1 MPTSMKAL
9 RCGPL
14 NGHIQVP
21 GDKSI
26 SHRALILGALSTGVT
41 TIKGLLEAE
50 DVLATANALRRLG
63 IPIERADAVWRVYG
77 RGVGGLSAP
86 DGPLDFGNSG
96 TGVRLMMGVIA
107 GHDMQVI
114 CTGDVSLCRRPM
126 SRVLQPL
133 KEMGL
138 TVAESD
144 RDMLPL
150 TLQGSSDLIPI
161 DYRLPMPSAQVK
173 SAILLAGLH
182 APGATTVIE
191 PEATR
196 DHSERM
202 LRHFGAD
209 LTILDR
215 DDGTRAITVAGD
227 SELQG
232 ANVIVPGDPSSAAF
246 MTTAAL
252 IIPGSDITIE
262 NVLVNQTR
270 FGFYQTVQ
278 EMGADLT
285 LQNERN
291 NGGEPVADI
300 RVRASALKG
309 VTVPAARAPSM
320 IDEYPCLACL
330 AAFAEGETRM
340 DGLGELKVK
349 ESDRLA
355 ATRAGLSTC
364 GVRVR
369 IDGDSLI
376 VAGSRTVPGGG
387 IVETKQDH
395 RIAMSFLT
403 LGLAS
408 ENPVTVDDSDMIATS
423 FPEFTQLMAEL
434 GGKFKEARTLDRE
447 GSSE

>member
-26 SHRALILGALSTGVT
+26 SHRALILGALSTGIT

-50 DVLATANALRRLG
+50 DVLATAKVLAQLGSPVEQVDALWL
-63 IPIERADAVWRVYG
+63 VYG
-77 RGVGGLSAP
+77 RGIGGLSAP

-144 RDMLPL
+144 RDTLPL
-150 TLQGSSDLIPI
+150 TLHGSSDLIPI

-182 APGATTVIE
+182 APGATTIIE

-209 LTILDR
+209 LAIMDR
-215 DDGTRAITVAGD
+215 DDGTRAITVTGNG
-227 SELQG
+227 ELRG
-232 ANVIVPGDPSSAAF
+232 GNVNVPGDPSSAAF
-246 MTTAAL
+246 MTAASL
-252 IIPGSDITIE
+252 MVPGSNVTIE

-270 FGFYQTVQ
+270 YGFYQTLQ

-285 LQNERN
+285 LENERSD
-291 NGGEPVADI
+291 GGEPVADI
-300 RVRASALKG
+300 RVRATTLRG

-340 DGLGELKVK
+340 QGLGELKVK

-355 ATRAGLSTC
+355 ATHAGLIAC
-364 GVRVR
+364 GVPAR
-369 IDGDSLI
+369 IDGDSLS
-376 VAGSRTVPGGG
+376 VTGSRTVHGGG
-387 IVETKQDH
+387 LVATEHDH

-403 LGLAS
+403 LGLAT
-408 ENPVTVDDSDMIATS
+408 ENPVTVDNIDMIATS
-423 FPEFTQLMAEL
+423 FPEFTQLMTEL
-434 GGKFKEARTLDRE
+434 GGEFKEIRNSDGGGPGE
-447 GSSE
+447 